1 MKLVPF
7 ESSPRD
13 DSNGTKI
20 IQFGPLDQVLDKF
33 LEKNCVMLEGTS
45 PYILQNRYILGDPP
59 LKHNVIYGC
68 PLYVFYYL
76 IKIRVRVS

>member
-33 LEKNCVMLEGTS
+33 LEKNCVMLGGP

-59 LKHNVIYGC
+59 
-68 PLYVFYYL
+68 PQA
-76 IKIRVRVS
+76 

>member
-33 LEKNCVMLEGTS
+33 LEKNCVMLG
-45 PYILQNRYILGDPP
+45 GPP
-59 LKHNVIYGC
+59 LHIAKS
-68 PLYVFYYL
+68 LYFGGPPPQA
-76 IKIRVRVS
+76 